1 MPAANERR
9 KMEAW
14 GVWVWTIGET
24 QRDGHWYEDRR
35 GVPYVFYHAGAAL
48 ATADAVVV
56 MDHTLISAICEF
68 DATGLPLLHEEVE
81 EVADVNTQ

>member
-1 MPAANERR
+1 MPAPNERR
-9 KMEAW
+9 NMKAW

-24 QRDGHWYEDRR
+24 QVDGHWNEDMS

-56 MDHTLISAICEF
+56 MDHTLISAVCEF
-68 DATGLPLLHEEVE
+68 SATGLPLLGREERE
-81 EVADVNTQ
+81 AADATD